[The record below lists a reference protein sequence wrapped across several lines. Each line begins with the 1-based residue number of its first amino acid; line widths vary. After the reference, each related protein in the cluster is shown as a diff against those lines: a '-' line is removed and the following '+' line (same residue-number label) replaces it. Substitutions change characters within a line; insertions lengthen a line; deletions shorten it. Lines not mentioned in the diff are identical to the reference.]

1 MIEVKHLDKF
11 FDNGT
16 RQVLHDISAKFYDG
30 KVNLI
35 IGQSGSG
42 KTVLVKNLVGLF
54 KPEHGE
60 ILYDGRDIT
69 LMNRNEL
76 KGIRKEIG
84 MLFQGSA
91 LFDSETV
98 MGNVIF
104 PLMMFSDMTPEEQR
118 ERAQFCID
126 RVNLTGSENKYPA
139 ELSGGMQKR
148 AAIARAIALNPKYLF
163 CDEPNSGLDPKTSIV
178 IDQLL
183 WDITHEFGITT
194 IINTHDMNSVMGIG
208 ENIIFVNK
216 GHIGWVGTKDEIYDQ
231 DNEDLNN
238 FVYATDLFRDVRKY
252 RREHGYTKTKVE
264 YYPPPPRHRPTPP
277 IRKIT

>member
-1 MIEVKHLDKF
+1 MIEVKNIEKSFKDA
-11 FDNGT
+11 GGM
-16 RQVLHDISAKFYDG
+16 RQVLFGINATFYDG
-30 KVNLI
+30 KTNLI

-42 KTVLVKNLVGLF
+42 KTVLVKNIVGLF
-54 KPEHGE
+54 KPDAGQ

-69 LMNRNEL
+69 AMDRQQLKLLRN
-76 KGIRKEIG
+76 EIG

-98 MGNVIF
+98 MGNVMF
-104 PLMMFSDMTPEEQR
+104 PLKMFSKLSHDEQR

-126 RVNLTGSENKYPA
+126 RVNLTGSENKYPS

-178 IDQLL
+178 IDELL
-183 WDITHEFGITT
+183 SDITHEFGITT

-208 ENIIFVNK
+208 ENIVFINK
-216 GHIGWVGTKDEIYDQ
+216 GHVGWIGNKDEIYDV
-231 DNEDLNN
+231 DNDDLNN

-252 RREHGYTKTKVE
+252 RREHGY
-264 YYPPPPRHRPTPP
+264 
-277 IRKIT
+277 RKSSIK